1 MTLFTPLRTVE
12 VDVVCEFEKPWR
24 TFCHIPPS
32 SSKKFGSW
40 PFSKDLPPLLNI
52 ESQLRSPFCL
62 NTIRAFPGVHQGLV
76 SLLILPPCLRKFELH
91 FHETRVCK
99 ALRIEHFFPW
109 LFLSLSHFSNLR
121 PMTPVLICPP
131 TF

>member
-12 VDVVCEFEKPWR
+12 MDEVCEFEKPWR

-52 ESQLRSPFCL
+52 ESQL
-62 NTIRAFPGVHQGLV
+62 
-76 SLLILPPCLRKFELH
+76 
-91 FHETRVCK
+91 
-99 ALRIEHFFPW
+99 
-109 LFLSLSHFSNLR
+109 
-121 PMTPVLICPP
+121 
-131 TF
+131 